1 MRKFKQF
8 AIVLFTALAVFSCGD
23 DYDDTA
29 IRNDIKDLQSRVEK
43 LETWCTSVN
52 SQISALQVAVSALE
66 ANDYVTGV
74 SPVEGGY
81 TIDFSKSESITINH
95 GKDGA
100 KGADGVTPVIGVDKE
115 NGIYY
120 WTVKTGSAA
129 PTWLL
134 DANKNKIRT
143 TGEAAPAPTIAVA
156 ADTNGKLYW
165 KVNGQWLMNG
175 TAKVPVTGEKGAD
188 GEKGEQGEQ
197 GDAIFA
203 ADGVKV
209 NENSVDFTLADG
221 TTTFSLPRVKST
233 ITIFKDFAEYKL
245 NPVRSELTLDLDVK
259 EDGYVALKAEL
270 TSSKGMT
277 VAIAKATTR
286 AAAGTAWGVSL
297 TNPTF
302 KTTDQTIETNAK
314 VTFDLPIDV
323 AEGDFAL
330 LKVTVVTKDG
340 KEQSATRLIVYT
352 TKVDVESVTIAAT
365 AEVGLDR
372 EKTLV
377 ATVLPATADQS
388 VTWKSSDES
397 IVTVSAEGK
406 VKGIKLGGTATIT
419 VTTVDGGKT
428 ASCQVTV
435 VEVKQEFSN
444 ENEPGID
451 GSGWDK
457 AYKIGT
463 KEDLILLAA
472 RINGTQSASWTE
484 KFYKLSS
491 NLTFTTE
498 DTWTPIGNKSNP
510 FGGHFD
516 GGNYQILGVVKIST
530 LDECIGFF
538 GYGDG
543 CEINNLHFAGS
554 FDLTDFPGGA
564 AYCAGIIGSL
574 QNGVVTHCSNTTNI
588 SSATRSAGIV
598 GFADK
603 NCMVVACMNS
613 GNVINA
619 NIGNAAGIAA
629 ALSESSSIIG
639 CINKGNTIKSNN
651 AYAGG
656 VSGYGKGTH
665 TACWSIAG
673 SVKGGIEGGIIG
685 GALGSATDCYWKDVS
700 GLNGSSSGAITNSE
714 TDTFTADHPT
724 VAQIK
729 AMNDAWAA
737 VDANREYKFNA
748 TTGEIEKITK

>member
-8 AIVLFTALAVFSCGD
+8 AIMLFTALAVFSCGD

-43 LETWCTSVN
+43 LETWCTTVN
-52 SQISALQVAVSALE
+52 SQISALQGAVSALE

-74 SPVEGGY
+74 SSVEGGY
-81 TIDFSKSESITINH
+81 TIDFSKSESITIYH

-100 KGADGVTPVIGVDKE
+100 KGADGVTPVIGVDQE
-115 NGIYY
+115 DGIYY
-120 WTVKTGSAA
+120 WTVKIGSAA
-129 PTWLL
+129 PTWIL

-143 TGEAAPAPTIAVA
+143 TGEAAPSPTIGVA
-156 ADTNGKLYW
+156 ADTDGKLYW

-175 TAKVPVTGEKGAD
+175 AAKVPATGEKGAD
-188 GEKGEQGEQ
+188 GEKGEQG
-197 GDAIFA
+197 DAVFA

-259 EDGYVALKAEL
+259 EDGYIALKAEL

-277 VAIAKATTR
+277 VAIVKATTR

-297 TNPTF
+297 TNPIF

-314 VTFDLPIDV
+314 VTFDLPTDV

-340 KEQSATRLIVYT
+340 KEQSATRVIVYT

-365 AEVGLDR
+365 AEVGLGR
-372 EKTLV
+372 EKALV
-377 ATVLPATADQS
+377 ATVLPATANQS

-406 VKGIKLGGTATIT
+406 VKGIKLGGKATIT

-451 GSGWDK
+451 GSDWDK

-463 KEDLILLAA
+463 KEDLMLLAA
-472 RINGTQSASWTE
+472 RVNGAQNATWAD
-484 KFYKLSS
+484 KYYKLASD
-491 NLTFTTE
+491 LTFTT
-498 DTWTPIGNKSNP
+498 DDVWAPIGTASRP
-510 FGGHFD
+510 FKGYFD
-516 GGNYQILGVVKIST
+516 GGDHKVLGILQMTKDVSYIGV
-530 LDECIGFF
+530 F
-538 GYGDG
+538 GYVDG
-543 CEINNLHFAGS
+543 SEIRNLHFAGS
-554 FDLTDFPGGA
+554 WDLTDFTNKPQGGA
-564 AYCAGIIGSL
+564 IAGYLNKGSII
-574 QNGVVTHCSNTTNI
+574 HCSNTGNL
-588 SSATRSAGIV
+588 SSSGVIGGIV
-598 GFADK
+598 SGANDGS
-603 NCMVVACMNS
+603 MIVACMNS
-613 GNVINA
+613 GDISAGDGMNA
-619 NIGNAAGIAA
+619 GGIMASSYTSTLVGN
-629 ALSESSSIIG
+629 
-639 CINKGNTIKSNN
+639 INKGKVTG
-651 AYAGG
+651 AVYTGG
-656 VSGYGKGTH
+656 ISGYKGNC
-665 TACWSIAG
+665 TACWNSAVSISGGNSTGAIAG
-673 SVKGGIEGGIIG
+673 SVDKGT
-685 GALGSATDCYWKDVS
+685 SSNCYWKAVDGLKGS
-700 GLNGSSSGAITNSE
+700 GYNTITNTQ

-724 VAQIK
+724 EAQIK

-737 VDANREYKFNA
+737 ADANREYQFNA